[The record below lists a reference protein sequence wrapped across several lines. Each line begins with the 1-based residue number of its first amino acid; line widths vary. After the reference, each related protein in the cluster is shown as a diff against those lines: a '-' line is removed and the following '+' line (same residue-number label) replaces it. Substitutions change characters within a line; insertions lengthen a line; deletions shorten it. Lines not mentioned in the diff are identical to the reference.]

1 MVAEIIVD
9 FVTNNEK
16 ESVLMQKDD
25 FDLMDFLPYLLNQ
38 AAEES
43 SLAFQQV
50 YKGRYGM
57 LRTEWRVLFHL
68 GMNGRMTAKDISE
81 RARIHKTK
89 VSRAVQ
95 KLAERR
101 FLTRTRDDRDRRS
114 EHLDL
119 TPAGATAYRDLR
131 QVAEEYD
138 AKLETH
144 FTRGEV
150 AILRVML
157 RRLAGKG

>member
-1 MVAEIIVD
+1 MPQNDA
-9 FVTNNEK
+9 FG
-16 ESVLMQKDD
+16 LG
-25 FDLMDFLPYLLNQ
+25 DFLPYLLNQ

-57 LRTEWRVLFHL
+57 LRSEWRVLFHL
-68 GMNGRMTAKDISE
+68 GMYGRMTAKEISQ
-81 RARIHKTK
+81 RSRIHKTK

-114 EHLDL
+114 EHLQL
-119 TPAGATAYRDLR
+119 TAAGITAYHDLR
-131 QVAEEYD
+131 DVAEDYD
-138 AKLETH
+138 AKLEAQ

-150 AILRVML
+150 AMLRVML
-157 RRLAGKG
+157 RRLAGMG